1 MKTQTDVIISCSK
14 DSFVKFWDLRTQHCF
29 KTLTGHLGEIWSL
42 VSLRDEQ
49 LLVTGGA
56 DSELRVWSLDWTEKA
71 ERSQGAPAKRK
82 PGGGEETKDEEE
94 DVRRGSGGGLDI
106 SFVIEAEPM
115 KPLSRVWLRLTDLE
129 AGGNV
134 NKSSLVTGRISIN
147 RGDLDYCTAIIGY
160 VSSSIS
166 DLQVKLLPDVF
177 WSLTK
182 KPVLS
187 ARKHLLYFRSVS
199 LGYELKQ

>member
-1 MKTQTDVIISCSK
+1 MDDGDLVGIDPGTRGCPEDPNSDETCF
-14 DSFVKFWDLRTQHCF
+14 SFRACF
-29 KTLTGHLGEIWSL
+29 
-42 VSLRDEQ
+42 
-49 LLVTGGA
+49 
-56 DSELRVWSLDWTEKA
+56 RVV
-71 ERSQGAPAKRK
+71 Q
-82 PGGGEETKDEEE
+82 EE

-187 ARKHLLYFRSVS
+187 ARKHLLMYFRANITMYCTFE
-199 LGYELKQ
+199 YELKTMN

>member
-1 MKTQTDVIISCSK
+1 MGIDPGTRGCPEDPNSDETCF
-14 DSFVKFWDLRTQHCF
+14 SFRACF
-29 KTLTGHLGEIWSL
+29 
-42 VSLRDEQ
+42 
-49 LLVTGGA
+49 
-56 DSELRVWSLDWTEKA
+56 RVV
-71 ERSQGAPAKRK
+71 Q
-82 PGGGEETKDEEE
+82 EE

-166 DLQVKLLPDVF
+166 DLQVKNSCLIYLIY
-177 WSLTK
+177 SLAK
-182 KPVLS
+182 KAVVLS
-187 ARKHLLYFRSVS
+187 GFRNTYSTQIY
-199 LGYELKQ
+199 LFWI

>member
-1 MKTQTDVIISCSK
+1 MICLSGKSFLIAKSKQNNLSCCQDLVVLRSRPIIDITTFVDDGDLVGIDPGTRGCPEDPNSDETCF
-14 DSFVKFWDLRTQHCF
+14 SFRACF
-29 KTLTGHLGEIWSL
+29 
-42 VSLRDEQ
+42 
-49 LLVTGGA
+49 
-56 DSELRVWSLDWTEKA
+56 RVV
-71 ERSQGAPAKRK
+71 Q
-82 PGGGEETKDEEE
+82 EE

-166 DLQVKLLPDVF
+166 DLQVKASCLIYLIYSF
-177 WSLTK
+177 AK
-182 KPVLS
+182 KI
-187 ARKHLLYFRSVS
+187 
-199 LGYELKQ
+199 